1 MLSDHVNGER
11 GFMIGGV
18 GQASAGA
25 GAGDGFGRSIHSIVS
40 KNFRTEGA
48 LVFRPFNVLFSS
60 VSQRFSPQAI
70 SPKHYA

>member
-25 GAGDGFGRSIHSIVS
+25 GDGFERSIHSIVS
-40 KNFRTEGA
+40 KNFSTEGA

-60 VSQRFSPQAI
+60 VSQRFSPQTI
-70 SPKHYA
+70 SPNHYA